1 MEIKKDYDRITPSVK
16 KINKKLSLLPKQA
29 FEVFL
34 KNTPIDNGYARN
46 HTSLRQD
53 TIVADYSYAKKL
65 DKGYSKQAP
74 QGMTD
79 PTIKEVEKI
88 LKKVFKK

>member
-1 MEIKKDYDRITPSVK
+1 M
-16 KINKKLSLLPKQA
+16 A
-29 FEVFL
+29 FEFAPYL
-34 KNTPIDNGYARN
+34 I
-46 HTSLRQD
+46 QD
-53 TIVADYSYAKKL
+53 TIVADYPYARKL
-65 DKGYSKQAP
+65 DKGSSKQAP